1 MRKTVAPYWKNGL
14 RSLNTVAKISVL
26 YTDSVYFSYSQIQ
39 RAIARGCR
47 EPRSPFVFFRADDI
61 GVPSN
66 NFTRLIKL
74 FQKYSIP
81 LCLAAVPAWFTET
94 RTEVLLKTTGDSNLW
109 CWHQH
114 GRMHRN
120 FEKEGKK
127 QEFGSARP
135 AQILDEQIR
144 LGNNRLKGLLGN
156 KLQPFF
162 TPPWNRCSEGA
173 LNALARQG
181 FKAVS
186 RSKNAKQKTPPYLPD
201 ISVNVDLHTRKE
213 INGELAFNAL
223 LIEIET
229 ALASGCCGVMLHHQ
243 CMNGKA
249 FTLLETLLELIKENN
264 TIRPV
269 TFNEIVNES

>member
-1 MRKTVAPYWKNGL
+1 M
-14 RSLNTVAKISVL
+14 AKLSVL
-26 YTDSVYFSYSQIQ
+26 YTDPVYFSYSQIQ

-47 EPRSPFVFFRADDI
+47 ETNNPFVFFRADDI
-61 GVPSN
+61 GVPSD
-66 NFTRLIKL
+66 NFTRLIEL
-74 FQKYSIP
+74 FQKYSLP
-81 LCLAAVPAWFTET
+81 LCLATVPAWLTET
-94 RTEVLLKTTGDSNLW
+94 RTEVLLKITGNSKQW

-120 FEKEGKK
+120 FEREGKK
-127 QEFGSARP
+127 QEFGPARS

-144 LGNNRLKGLLGN
+144 LGNNRLKSLLGD

-181 FKAVS
+181 FQAVS
-186 RSKNAKQKTPPYLPD
+186 RSKGAKPQPPPSLPD
-201 ISVNVDLHTRKE
+201 IFVNVDLHTRKE

-223 LIEIET
+223 LVELET
-229 ALASGCCGVMLHHQ
+229 ALASGCCGIMLHHQ
-243 CMNGKA
+243 CMNDKA
-249 FTLLETLLELIKENN
+249 FTLLDTLLELIKEKN

-269 TFNEIVNES
+269 TYSEILAED